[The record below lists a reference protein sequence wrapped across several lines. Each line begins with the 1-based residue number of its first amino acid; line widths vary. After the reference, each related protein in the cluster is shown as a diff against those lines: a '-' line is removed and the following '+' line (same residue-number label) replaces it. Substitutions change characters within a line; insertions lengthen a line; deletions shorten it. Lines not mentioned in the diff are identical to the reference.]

1 MLKIERISGKG
12 GTRICLS
19 GQLRSEHLSQVE
31 SEVERAG
38 QPVALDLEEVD
49 LVDID
54 GVRFL
59 NECEAAGIQVQRN
72 DGNRHAV
79 RRAKQKDGQIDQTNV
94 RIADATE
101 HGAAGDSW

>member
-1 MLKIERISGKG
+1 MLKIERISGKRG
-12 GTRICLS
+12 ARIRLS
-19 GQLRSEHLSQVE
+19 GQLRSEHLSQVK

-59 NECEAAGIQVQRN
+59 NECEALGIPVLRCSPYVREWMVRERN
-72 DGNRHAV
+72 HPKSAPE
-79 RRAKQKDGQIDQTNV
+79 K
-94 RIADATE
+94 
-101 HGAAGDSW
+101 